1 MKGNGNFMKLK
12 VIVLTVIIMFPYLI
26 LGQYGFVVDYTD
38 GELVKIELD
47 NPENEIAI
55 GTSMNHL
62 IDAEFGS
69 NNVLYALPR
78 VGTQFYQ
85 IDTTTAAINQI
96 GTATPLTGHMWS
108 GLAYDVT
115 TSTLYASST
124 TGNSASAIY
133 TIDVSTGTAS
143 HIGTTTTAQSVAD
156 IAFDNSGQMYAHNLS
171 NTIYLIDKTNGSAT
185 LLGNTGFNA
194 AGPWHGLDYSFHNNT
209 MYMATYNSITWE
221 KTVRSVN
228 LTTGNTASE
237 GTINHFVGGFAII
250 HAESPG
256 PGSPEPNITVEPE
269 SLIFDTTAVGS
280 SSVDMLSITNTGSDT
295 LLIYNL
301 FSPDSIFSVNLSS
314 FDLFLSESQD
324 VQVTFTPLQQNAYDG
339 DLFIISND
347 PDTDTLGLPVAGVGF
362 IPAPEIFVDP
372 MSLTF
377 DTTAV
382 GSSTV
387 KLLSITNIGSDTLL
401 IYNLFSPDSIFS
413 VNTDS
418 LNVLPGDDQIVLVT
432 FVPNQPTDY
441 SSDLFIV
448 NNDLETDTLVILL
461 TGVGFI
467 FDPEI
472 SVAPIYLAF
481 DTTAAGSSNLKL
493 LTIYNTG
500 NATLTISNISSTE
513 SVFSTNLT
521 SYDIQP
527 GDSQMVQVAF
537 TPTEPIIYT
546 SNFFVISNDSE
557 MDTLI
562 VPVSGVGIMLARI
575 ELDAQLPHILVL
587 YPNYPNP
594 FNPVTTLR
602 YDLPEKVLVTITI
615 YDMLGR
621 QVKTLMDQTQ
631 DAGYRSVIWDATND
645 YGKPVSAG
653 IYLYQIQ
660 AGKYLQTKKMVLL
673 K

>member
-1 MKGNGNFMKLK
+1 MKLK
-12 VIVLTVIIMFPYLI
+12 VIVLTFIIMFPYLI

-62 IDAEFGS
+62 TDLEFGS

-96 GTATPLTGHMWS
+96 GTSTPLTGHMWS

-124 TGNSASAIY
+124 TGNSASSIY
-133 TIDVSTGTAS
+133 TIDVSTGTTS

-228 LTTGNTASE
+228 LTTGNTTSE
-237 GTINHFVGGFAII
+237 GTINHFVGGLSII

-301 FSPDSIFSVNLSS
+301 FSPDSIFSVN
-314 FDLFLSESQD
+314 
-324 VQVTFTPLQQNAYDG
+324 
-339 DLFIISND
+339 
-347 PDTDTLGLPVAGVGF
+347 
-362 IPAPEIFVDP
+362 
-372 MSLTF
+372 
-377 DTTAV
+377 
-382 GSSTV
+382 
-387 KLLSITNIGSDTLL
+387 
-401 IYNLFSPDSIFS
+401 
-413 VNTDS
+413 TDS
-418 LNVLPGDDQIVLVT
+418 FNILPGDNQIVLVT

-448 NNDLETDTLVILL
+448 NNDPETDTLVVLL

-467 FDPEI
+467 LDPKI
-472 SVAPIYLAF
+472 SVDPIYLAF

-513 SVFSTNLT
+513 RVFSTNLT

-537 TPTEPIIYT
+537 TPTEPIIYS

-602 YDLPEKVLVTITI
+602 YDLPEQTHVNITV

-621 QVKTLMDQTQ
+621 QVKTLINHTQ
-631 DAGYRSVIWDATND
+631 DAGYRSVIWNATND

-660 AGKYLQTKKMVLL
+660 AGDYISTKKMVLL

>member
-1 MKGNGNFMKLK
+1 MKENRNFMKLK

-62 IDAEFGS
+62 TDAEFGS

-96 GTATPLTGHMWS
+96 GTSTPLTGHMWS

-228 LTTGNTASE
+228 LTTGNTTSE

-250 HAESPG
+250 HTESPG

-301 FSPDSIFSVNLSS
+301 FSPDSIFSVN
-314 FDLFLSESQD
+314 
-324 VQVTFTPLQQNAYDG
+324 
-339 DLFIISND
+339 
-347 PDTDTLGLPVAGVGF
+347 
-362 IPAPEIFVDP
+362 
-372 MSLTF
+372 
-377 DTTAV
+377 
-382 GSSTV
+382 
-387 KLLSITNIGSDTLL
+387 
-401 IYNLFSPDSIFS
+401 
-413 VNTDS
+413 TDS
-418 LNVLPGDDQIVLVT
+418 FNVLPGDNQIVLVT

-448 NNDLETDTLVILL
+448 NNDPETDTLVVLL

-467 FDPEI
+467 LAPEI
-472 SVAPIYLAF
+472 FVDPMSLTF

-493 LTIYNTG
+493 LTIYNIG

-546 SNFFVISNDSE
+546 SNLFVISNDSE

-602 YDLPEKVLVTITI
+602 YDLPENSLVNITI

-621 QVKTLMDQTQ
+621 EVKTLINQTQ
-631 DAGYRSVIWDATND
+631 DAGYRSLIADGFDARSNSRNSDLPIPPTRHCKAFPFGSVTIVIGVPPT
-645 YGKPVSAG
+645 
-653 IYLYQIQ
+653 L
-660 AGKYLQTKKMVLL
+660 
-673 K
+673 

>member
-1 MKGNGNFMKLK
+1 MKENRNFMKLK

-96 GTATPLTGHMWS
+96 GTSTPLTGHMWS

-228 LTTGNTASE
+228 LTTGNTTSE

-301 FSPDSIFSVNLSS
+301 FSPDSIFSVN
-314 FDLFLSESQD
+314 
-324 VQVTFTPLQQNAYDG
+324 
-339 DLFIISND
+339 
-347 PDTDTLGLPVAGVGF
+347 
-362 IPAPEIFVDP
+362 
-372 MSLTF
+372 
-377 DTTAV
+377 
-382 GSSTV
+382 
-387 KLLSITNIGSDTLL
+387 
-401 IYNLFSPDSIFS
+401 
-413 VNTDS
+413 TDS
-418 LNVLPGDDQIVLVT
+418 FNVLPGDNQIVLVT

-448 NNDLETDTLVILL
+448 NNDPETDTLVVLL

-467 FDPEI
+467 LAPEI
-472 SVAPIYLAF
+472 SVDPIYLAF

-527 GDSQMVQVAF
+527 GNSQMVQVAF
-537 TPTEPIIYT
+537 TPTETIIYT
-546 SNFFVISNDSE
+546 SNLFVISNDFE

-562 VPVSGVGIMLARI
+562 VPVSGIGIMLARI
-575 ELDAQLPHILVL
+575 ELDAQLPHTLVL

-602 YDLPEKVLVTITI
+602 YDLPEQTHVNITV

-621 QVKTLMDQTQ
+621 QVKTLINHTQ
-631 DAGYRSVIWDATND
+631 DAGYKSVIWNATND

-660 AGKYLQTKKMVLL
+660 AGDYISTKKMVLL

>member
-1 MKGNGNFMKLK
+1 
-12 VIVLTVIIMFPYLI
+12 MFPYLI

-62 IDAEFGS
+62 IDLEFGS
-69 NNVLYALPR
+69 NNILYALPR

-96 GTATPLTGHMWS
+96 GTSTPLTGHMWS

-124 TGNSASAIY
+124 TGNSASSIY
-133 TIDVSTGTAS
+133 TIDVSTGTTS

-228 LTTGNTASE
+228 LTTGNTTSE
-237 GTINHFVGGFAII
+237 GTINHFVGGFSII

-301 FSPDSIFSVNLSS
+301 FSPDSIFSVN
-314 FDLFLSESQD
+314 
-324 VQVTFTPLQQNAYDG
+324 
-339 DLFIISND
+339 
-347 PDTDTLGLPVAGVGF
+347 
-362 IPAPEIFVDP
+362 
-372 MSLTF
+372 
-377 DTTAV
+377 
-382 GSSTV
+382 
-387 KLLSITNIGSDTLL
+387 
-401 IYNLFSPDSIFS
+401 
-413 VNTDS
+413 TDS
-418 LNVLPGDDQIVLVT
+418 FNILPGDNQIVLVT

-448 NNDLETDTLVILL
+448 NNDPETDTLVVLL

-467 FDPEI
+467 LAPEI
-472 SVAPIYLAF
+472 FVDPMSLTF

-493 LTIYNTG
+493 LTIYNIG

-537 TPTEPIIYT
+537 TPTEPIIYS

-602 YDLPEKVLVTITI
+602 YDLPEQTHVNITI

-621 QVKTLMDQTQ
+621 QVKTLINHTQ
-631 DAGYRSVIWDATND
+631 DAGYRSVIWNATND

-660 AGKYLQTKKMVLL
+660 AGDYISTKKMVLL

>member
-1 MKGNGNFMKLK
+1 MKENKNFMKLR
-12 VIVLTVIIMFPYLI
+12 VIVLTVIIMFPHLI
-26 LGQYGFVVDYTD
+26 LGQYGFVVDYTN
-38 GELVKIELD
+38 GELVKIELG
-47 NPENEIAI
+47 NPGNEIAV

-69 NNVLYALPR
+69 NNNLYALPR

-96 GTATPLTGHMWS
+96 GTSSPIIGHMWS
-108 GLAYDVT
+108 GLAYDAT

-133 TIDVSTGTAS
+133 TIDVSTGAAS
-143 HIGTTTTAQSVAD
+143 HIGTTTTAQSIAD

-171 NTIYLIDKTNGSAT
+171 NTIYLINKTNGSAT

-228 LTTGNTASE
+228 LTTGNTTSE

-250 HAESPG
+250 HTESPG

-280 SSVDMLSITNTGSDT
+280 SSVDMLSVTNTGSDT

-301 FSPDSIFSVNLSS
+301 YSPDSIFSANLSS
-314 FDLFLSESQD
+314 FDLLPGESQD
-324 VQVTFTPLQQNAYDG
+324 IQVTFAPLQQNTYEG

-347 PDTDTLGLPVAGVGF
+347 PDTDTLVV
-362 IPAPEIFVDP
+362 
-372 MSLTF
+372 
-377 DTTAV
+377 
-382 GSSTV
+382 
-387 KLLSITNIGSDTLL
+387 
-401 IYNLFSPDSIFS
+401 
-413 VNTDS
+413 
-418 LNVLPGDDQIVLVT
+418 
-432 FVPNQPTDY
+432 
-441 SSDLFIV
+441 
-448 NNDLETDTLVILL
+448 LL

-467 FDPEI
+467 LAPKIFIDPM
-472 SVAPIYLAF
+472 SLAF
-481 DTTAAGSSNLKL
+481 DTTAAGSTNLKL

-500 NATLTISNISSTE
+500 NANLTISNISSTE

-527 GDSQMVQVAF
+527 EDSQMVQVAF
-537 TPTEPIIYT
+537 TPTEPIIYS
-546 SNFFVISNDSE
+546 SNLFVISNDSE

-562 VPVSGVGIMLARI
+562 VPVSGVGIMLTRI
-575 ELDAQLPHILVL
+575 ELDAQLPDILVL

-594 FNPVTTLR
+594 FNPFTTLR
-602 YDLPEKVLVTITI
+602 YDLPENCHVNITI

-621 QVKTLMDQTQ
+621 QIKTLINQTQ

-645 YGKPVSAG
+645 YGKPMSAG

-660 AGKYLQTKKMVLL
+660 AGEYMQTKKMVLL

>member
-1 MKGNGNFMKLK
+1 
-12 VIVLTVIIMFPYLI
+12 MFPYLI

-62 IDAEFGS
+62 TDAEFGS

-96 GTATPLTGHMWS
+96 GTSTPLTGHMWS

-228 LTTGNTASE
+228 LTTGNTTSE

-301 FSPDSIFSVNLSS
+301 FSPDSIFSVN
-314 FDLFLSESQD
+314 
-324 VQVTFTPLQQNAYDG
+324 
-339 DLFIISND
+339 
-347 PDTDTLGLPVAGVGF
+347 
-362 IPAPEIFVDP
+362 
-372 MSLTF
+372 
-377 DTTAV
+377 
-382 GSSTV
+382 
-387 KLLSITNIGSDTLL
+387 
-401 IYNLFSPDSIFS
+401 
-413 VNTDS
+413 TDS
-418 LNVLPGDDQIVLVT
+418 FNVLPGDSQIVLVT

-448 NNDLETDTLVILL
+448 NNDPETDTLVVLL

-467 FDPEI
+467 LAPEI

-521 SYDIQP
+521 SYDIQS
-527 GDSQMVQVAF
+527 GYSQMVQVAF
-537 TPTEPIIYT
+537 TPTEPIIYS

-602 YDLPEKVLVTITI
+602 YDLPEQTHVNITV

-621 QVKTLMDQTQ
+621 QVKTLINHTQ
-631 DAGYRSVIWDATND
+631 DAGYKSVIWNATND

-660 AGKYLQTKKMVLL
+660 AGDYISTKKMVLL

>member
-1 MKGNGNFMKLK
+1 MKENRNFMKLK

-96 GTATPLTGHMWS
+96 GTSTPLTGHMWS

-228 LTTGNTASE
+228 LTTGNTTSE

-250 HAESPG
+250 HTESPG

-301 FSPDSIFSVNLSS
+301 FSPDSIFSVN
-314 FDLFLSESQD
+314 
-324 VQVTFTPLQQNAYDG
+324 
-339 DLFIISND
+339 
-347 PDTDTLGLPVAGVGF
+347 
-362 IPAPEIFVDP
+362 
-372 MSLTF
+372 
-377 DTTAV
+377 
-382 GSSTV
+382 
-387 KLLSITNIGSDTLL
+387 
-401 IYNLFSPDSIFS
+401 
-413 VNTDS
+413 TDS
-418 LNVLPGDDQIVLVT
+418 FNVLPGDSQIVLVT

-448 NNDLETDTLVILL
+448 NNDPETDTLVVLL

-467 FDPEI
+467 LAPEI
-472 SVAPIYLAF
+472 SVDPIYLAF

-527 GDSQMVQVAF
+527 GNSQMVQVAF
-537 TPTEPIIYT
+537 TPTETIIYT
-546 SNFFVISNDSE
+546 SNLFVISNDFE

-562 VPVSGVGIMLARI
+562 VPVSGIGIMLARI
-575 ELDAQLPHILVL
+575 ELDAQLPHTLVL

-602 YDLPEKVLVTITI
+602 YDLPEQTHVNITV

-621 QVKTLMDQTQ
+621 QVKTLINHTQ
-631 DAGYRSVIWDATND
+631 DAGYKSVIWNATND

-660 AGKYLQTKKMVLL
+660 AGDYISTKKMVLL

>member
-1 MKGNGNFMKLK
+1 MKENGNFMKLK
-12 VIVLTVIIMFPYLI
+12 FIVLTVIIMFPYLI

-62 IDAEFGS
+62 TDAEFGS

-85 IDTTTAAINQI
+85 IDTTTATINQI
-96 GTATPLTGHMWS
+96 GTSTPLTGHMWS

-209 MYMATYNSITWE
+209 MYMATYNSITWD

-228 LTTGNTASE
+228 LTTGNTTSE

-280 SSVDMLSITNTGSDT
+280 SSVNMLSITNIGSDT

-301 FSPDSIFSVNLSS
+301 YSPDSIFSANLSS
-314 FDLFLSESQD
+314 FDLLPSESQD
-324 VQVTFTPLQQNAYDG
+324 VQVTFTPLQQNTYDG

-377 DTTAV
+377 DTTA
-382 GSSTV
+382 
-387 KLLSITNIGSDTLL
+387 
-401 IYNLFSPDSIFS
+401 
-413 VNTDS
+413 
-418 LNVLPGDDQIVLVT
+418 
-432 FVPNQPTDY
+432 
-441 SSDLFIV
+441 
-448 NNDLETDTLVILL
+448 
-461 TGVGFI
+461 
-467 FDPEI
+467 
-472 SVAPIYLAF
+472 
-481 DTTAAGSSNLKL
+481 AGSSNLKL
-493 LTIYNTG
+493 LTIYNIG

-546 SNFFVISNDSE
+546 SNLFVISNDSE

-631 DAGYRSVIWDATND
+631 DAGYKSLIWDATND

-660 AGKYLQTKKMVLL
+660 AGEYIQTKKMVLL

>member
-62 IDAEFGS
+62 TDAEFGS

-96 GTATPLTGHMWS
+96 GTSTPLTGHMWS

-228 LTTGNTASE
+228 LTTGNTTSE

-269 SLIFDTTAVGS
+269 SLIFDTIAVGS

-301 FSPDSIFSVNLSS
+301 FSPDSIFSVN
-314 FDLFLSESQD
+314 
-324 VQVTFTPLQQNAYDG
+324 
-339 DLFIISND
+339 
-347 PDTDTLGLPVAGVGF
+347 
-362 IPAPEIFVDP
+362 
-372 MSLTF
+372 
-377 DTTAV
+377 
-382 GSSTV
+382 
-387 KLLSITNIGSDTLL
+387 
-401 IYNLFSPDSIFS
+401 
-413 VNTDS
+413 TDS
-418 LNVLPGDDQIVLVT
+418 FNVLPGDNQIVLVT

-448 NNDLETDTLVILL
+448 NNDPETDTLVVLL

-467 FDPEI
+467 LAPEI
-472 SVAPIYLAF
+472 SVDPIYLAF

-493 LTIYNTG
+493 LTIYNIG

-546 SNFFVISNDSE
+546 SNLFVISNDSE

-631 DAGYRSVIWDATND
+631 DAGYKSLIWDATNN

-660 AGKYLQTKKMVLL
+660 AGEYMQTKKMVLL

>member
-1 MKGNGNFMKLK
+1 MKLK

-96 GTATPLTGHMWS
+96 GTSTPLTGHMWS

-228 LTTGNTASE
+228 LTTGNTTSE

-250 HAESPG
+250 HTESPG

-280 SSVDMLSITNTGSDT
+280 SSVDMLSVTNTGSDT

-301 FSPDSIFSVNLSS
+301 YSPDSIFSANLSS
-314 FDLFLSESQD
+314 FDLLPGESQD
-324 VQVTFTPLQQNAYDG
+324 IQVTFAPLQQNTYEG

-347 PDTDTLGLPVAGVGF
+347 PDTDTLVV
-362 IPAPEIFVDP
+362 
-372 MSLTF
+372 
-377 DTTAV
+377 
-382 GSSTV
+382 
-387 KLLSITNIGSDTLL
+387 
-401 IYNLFSPDSIFS
+401 
-413 VNTDS
+413 
-418 LNVLPGDDQIVLVT
+418 
-432 FVPNQPTDY
+432 
-441 SSDLFIV
+441 
-448 NNDLETDTLVILL
+448 LL

-467 FDPEI
+467 LAPKIFIDPM
-472 SVAPIYLAF
+472 SLAF
-481 DTTAAGSSNLKL
+481 DTTAAGSTNLKL

-527 GDSQMVQVAF
+527 GNSQMVQVAF

-546 SNFFVISNDSE
+546 SNLFVISNDSE

-594 FNPVTTLR
+594 FNPATRITYDVPQETHIRLTV
-602 YDLPEKVLVTITI
+602 YDLLGSEVSTLVNKIEQPGFKTII
-615 YDMLGR
+615 WNGR
-621 QVKTLMDQTQ
+621 DHSGRPL
-631 DAGYRSVIWDATND
+631 S
-645 YGKPVSAG
+645 SG
-653 IYLYQIQ
+653 IYISRLET
-660 AGKYLQTKKMVLL
+660 KTFSFSKKMLLL

>member
-1 MKGNGNFMKLK
+1 MKLK

-62 IDAEFGS
+62 TDAEFGS

-96 GTATPLTGHMWS
+96 GTSTPLTGHMWS

-228 LTTGNTASE
+228 LTTGNTTSE

-250 HAESPG
+250 HTESPG

-301 FSPDSIFSVNLSS
+301 FSPDSIFSVN
-314 FDLFLSESQD
+314 
-324 VQVTFTPLQQNAYDG
+324 
-339 DLFIISND
+339 
-347 PDTDTLGLPVAGVGF
+347 
-362 IPAPEIFVDP
+362 
-372 MSLTF
+372 
-377 DTTAV
+377 
-382 GSSTV
+382 
-387 KLLSITNIGSDTLL
+387 
-401 IYNLFSPDSIFS
+401 
-413 VNTDS
+413 TDS
-418 LNVLPGDDQIVLVT
+418 FNVLPGDNQIVLVT

-448 NNDLETDTLVILL
+448 NNDPETDTLVVLL

-467 FDPEI
+467 LAPEI
-472 SVAPIYLAF
+472 FVDPMSLTF

-493 LTIYNTG
+493 LTIYNIG

-546 SNFFVISNDSE
+546 SNLFVISNDSE

-602 YDLPEKVLVTITI
+602 YDLPENSLVNITI

-621 QVKTLMDQTQ
+621 EVKTLINQTQ
-631 DAGYRSVIWDATND
+631 DAGYKSVIWDATND

-653 IYLYQIQ
+653 IYLFQIQ
-660 AGKYLQTKKMVLL
+660 AGEYISTKKMVLL